1 MATIKPVKSTE
12 TTKESRFVVPLWT
25 KDYAGILG
33 VGALF
38 FIFIFINAGIFN
50 NGEVQRTELQI
61 LSSIGVGI
69 IVASGLNLV
78 IGYIGQ
84 VALGHAAL
92 VTLGGYVLGLLVA
105 RIPGEINWIDYLSV
119 RVDNAGKPLAY
130 NELTAR
136 ESAWINTQNL
146 LFIILLV
153 LVGLTLILGGLLFWR
168 YQHVRKTGGKAE
180 THFWQ
185 KPAAMRTVTL
195 SIWIVGG
202 VLSLAVYVLTI
213 VTGRKSVTG
222 EDITDIPWILFAVV
236 LTTTIVLGYLSQV
249 GHNNARTYEGGIR
262 PSFWDKPSWVG
273 KMLAWTVGL
282 GIVLIV
288 LDFCLMTF
296 SFQILQNFWAAII
309 LGAIVTG
316 FFGYILALPALR
328 VKGPYLSMVTIAFGL
343 GIYELA
349 NSVTLRPML
358 GSQSGMNRI
367 PFPTSGRDPI
377 KQVIDQPSDRPSANG
392 ELVIMVIIIGIA
404 VVLTLYSIRSFM
416 RSRWGRSLIALREN
430 EIGAASVGI
439 NVTRM
444 KTLAFVMSATLAG
457 VAGVLN
463 SYALSFI
470 GPNLAVLQE
479 SVKYVTMIIL
489 GGVGILFGPVV
500 GAVIIGL
507 IPNILRRLDETKA
520 DSLFNMVSYI
530 APWLLLA
537 LLIAYFATRKN
548 SSEGLKRIARYVLAL
563 ITVAYGAIT
572 VINSGINFDEK
583 ARVWSYITCA
593 AGAILI
599 VTLLVWGWNYTK
611 NLHASAIFGTA
622 LGMVVLFNSIE
633 VYRAVLLAIG
643 AGRGIGIKKQDIG
656 AVNILLVLLY
666 VALFIVAVVYTP
678 KEVRRLTIR
687 SIAIG
692 FIVAIPGIYT
702 LIIGLLNPD
711 APAFKPSLVELTL
724 YGAILLFFIYLVPK
738 GAGGLIGSFVE
749 SYFPTKRGIDR
760 SYLHRAAPSASADAG
775 IPDQPATTHTLA
787 FHREK
792 GTHAE
797 VLKIA
802 RVTRDFKGLRA
813 VDNVEMTLQRGDIHA
828 LIGPNGA
835 GKTTLLNLISGL
847 YAVSSGQIF
856 YKGERLDGLKPY
868 QIANTGISRT
878 FQNLQVFGDMT
889 VIENVMVGFHLHT
902 KEGFWA
908 SLFGLPAVRREEKR
922 IEAYAME
929 LLEFVGLGDRA
940 YNKAKDLPYGYQRLL
955 EIARAL
961 AVEPEILLLDEPA
974 AGLNPQEIGGMI
986 DLIRKIQAEGVTVL
1000 LIEHHMDLVME
1011 ISEEITVLDYGKKIS
1026 EGGPTHVQNDQKV
1039 KDAYF
1044 GPEVLID
1051 ARN

>member
-1 MATIKPVKSTE
+1 MATIKPTE
-12 TTKESRFVVPLWT
+12 TTKEPRIVLPLWV
-25 KDYAGILG
+25 KDYSGILITG
-33 VGALF
+33 LLF
-38 FIFIFINAGIFN
+38 FLFIFINTGVFN

-61 LSSIGVGI
+61 LSTIGVGI

-92 VTLGGYVLGLLVA
+92 VTLGGYVLGLLVG
-105 RIPGEINWIDYLSV
+105 RIPGEVNWIDFLSV

-130 NELTAR
+130 NDRIVR
-136 ESAWINTQNL
+136 EAAWSNTQNL
-146 LFIILLV
+146 LFILLIV
-153 LVGLTLILGGLLFWR
+153 FIGLTVILGGLLFWR
-168 YQHVRKTGGKAE
+168 YSHVRKTGGKTEA
-180 THFWQ
+180 HFWQ
-185 KPAAMRTVTL
+185 NPAAMRMVSRTF
-195 SIWIVGG
+195 WIGGG
-202 VLSLAVYVLTI
+202 VIALAIYILTI

-236 LTTTIVLGYLSQV
+236 LTITIVLGYLSQI
-249 GHNNARTYEGGIR
+249 GYNNARTFEGGIR
-262 PSFWDKPSWVG
+262 PSFWDRPSWVG

-282 GIVLIV
+282 GLVLIV
-288 LDFCLMTF
+288 ADFCLMSF

-349 NSVTLRPML
+349 SSVTLRPVL

-367 PFPTSGRDPI
+367 PFPTSARDPI
-377 KQVIDQPSDRPSANG
+377 KQVIDQPSDRPAANG

-404 VVLTLYSIRSFM
+404 VVITLYIIRSFM

-520 DSLFNMVSYI
+520 DNLFDMVSYI

-537 LLIAYFATRKN
+537 LLVAYFATRKN
-548 SSEGLKRIARYVLAL
+548 TSESLKQIARYVFAL
-563 ITVAYGAIT
+563 VVVAFGAIT
-572 VINSGINFDEK
+572 VINSGISFDDK
-583 ARVWSYITCA
+583 ARVWTYITFVS
-593 AGAILI
+593 GAVLI
-599 VTLLVWGWNYTK
+599 ITLLVWGWGYTR
-611 NLHASAIFGTA
+611 NRNVSDIFGTT

-633 VYRAVLLAIG
+633 VFRAVLLALG
-643 AGRGIGIKKQDIG
+643 ASKGVGIKQQDLGI
-656 AVNILLVLLY
+656 VNILLVVLY
-666 VALFIVAVVYTP
+666 VVLFIAAVVYTP

-702 LIIGLLNPD
+702 LIIGLLNPN

-738 GAGGLIGSFVE
+738 GAGGLIGNFVE
-749 SYFPTKRGIDR
+749 HYFPTKNGIDR
-760 SYLHRAAPSASADAG
+760 SLIRGHNQSASADAG
-775 IPDQPATTHTLA
+775 IPDQAATGPTLA

-813 VDNVEMTLQRGDIHA
+813 VDSVEMLLKRGDIHA

-847 YAVSSGQIF
+847 YAVSSGQIL
-856 YKGERLDGLKPY
+856 YKGERLDGLKPH
-868 QIANTGISRT
+868 QIANVGISRT

-889 VIENVMVGFHLHT
+889 VIQNVMVGFHLHT

-908 SLFGLPAVRREEKR
+908 SLFGLPSVRREEKR

-940 YNKAKDLPYGYQRLL
+940 YDKAKDLPYGYQRLL
-955 EIARAL
+955 EIARGL

-1026 EGGPTHVQNDQKV
+1026 EGGPAHVQNDQKV